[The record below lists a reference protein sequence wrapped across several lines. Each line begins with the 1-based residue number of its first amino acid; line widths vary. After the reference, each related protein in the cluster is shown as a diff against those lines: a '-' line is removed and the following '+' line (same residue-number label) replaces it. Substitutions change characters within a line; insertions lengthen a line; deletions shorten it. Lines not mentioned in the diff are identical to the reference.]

1 MKFFW
6 DISFFKRLLLT
17 DDASLHTPAR
27 EETLEQQNK
36 RFTSQIIWRV
46 GFADVIF
53 RVERSDDWKYVYVRR
68 LCRSRLFNS
77 SFVNE
82 KFKQP
87 PLDSTASGSV
97 SLSRYQ
103 SKVSFPE
110 QRPIIELCGRYFMYR
125 DIYCTTTSTLT
136 QLLLNFT
143 LGTIYFPIHEVPY
156 RAFDGDGY

>member
-1 MKFFW
+1 MT
-6 DISFFKRLLLT
+6 LLFTRQL
-17 DDASLHTPAR
+17 ARSRGR

-36 RFTSQIIWRV
+36 RFTSQTIWRV

-53 RVERSDDWKYVYVRR
+53 RVERSDDRKYVCVRR
-68 LCRSRLFNS
+68 LYRSRLFNS

-82 KFKQP
+82 TFKQP
-87 PLDSTASGSV
+87 RLDSTASGSV
-97 SLSRYQ
+97 SLSRSQ

-143 LGTIYFPIHEVPY
+143 LGTIYVPIHEVPY